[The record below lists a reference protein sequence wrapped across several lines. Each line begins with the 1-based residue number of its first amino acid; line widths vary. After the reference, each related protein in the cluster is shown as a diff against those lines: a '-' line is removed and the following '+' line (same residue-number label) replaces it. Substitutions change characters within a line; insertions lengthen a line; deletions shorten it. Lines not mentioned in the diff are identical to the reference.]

1 MVKQSQQTEDSA
13 VELEIALRKVCFII
27 LKGREFEAED
37 TLEREESP
45 SDPRDD
51 MEFDE
56 AEGQAEDSIEEEIVS
71 LIDAMT
77 VDEQIDLVALH
88 WLGREDGNTAADW
101 PNLRRQAAEAHN
113 KRTSRYLIGDPM
125 LPDNLEAGLAV
136 LGMSCADYED

>member
-1 MVKQSQQTEDSA
+1 MVKQSHQTEDSEI
-13 VELEIALRKVCFII
+13 ELEIALKKVCFII
-27 LKGREFEAED
+27 LKAREFEAED

-45 SDPRDD
+45 SDPHDD
-51 MEFDE
+51 MAFDE
-56 AEGQAEDSIEEEIVS
+56 VEGQEEDSIEEEIVS

-88 WLGREDGNTAADW
+88 WLGREEGNTPAEW

-113 KRTSRYLIGDPM
+113 ERTSRYLIGDPM

-136 LGMSCADYED
+136 LGMSCADFED